1 MRKKIIL
8 LDKEAFC
15 YVVMVKLCKI
25 SVDISIYKYIYN
37 ILTIYIIIN
46 IIIINN
52 LSTSYKNK
60 YTLYF
65 SKKTHFLIGTLISH
79 NQWLLD
85 DFTHNTINFQNN
97 GEIHE

>member
-1 MRKKIIL
+1 MIKERIL

-15 YVVMVKLCKI
+15 YVVMIKLCKI
-25 SVDISIYKYIYN
+25 SIDISVYKYIYN

-60 YTLYF
+60 YTLYYA
-65 SKKTHFLIGTLISH
+65 KKTYFLIGILSPH
-79 NQWLLD
+79 NQWHFD
-85 DFTHNTINFQNN
+85 DFTHNIINFKNN
-97 GEIHE
+97 GVI

>member
-1 MRKKIIL
+1 MIL

-15 YVVMVKLCKI
+15 DVVMIKLCKI
-25 SVDISIYKYIYN
+25 SIGISVYKYIYN

-46 IIIINN
+46 IIINN

-60 YTLYF
+60 YTLYHA
-65 SKKTHFLIGTLISH
+65 KKTYFLIGILSPH
-79 NQWLLD
+79 NQWLFD
-85 DFTHNTINFQNN
+85 DFTHNTIKFQNN